1 MSRYTGPR
9 LRVMRG
15 LGVDLPGLSRE
26 TIENRPTPPGQHG
39 TKATRRRKSDY
50 SIKLKEKQKLRFN
63 YGVSERQLRRLMLDA
78 RKSAGPTGD
87 YLLQLLERRLDNAV
101 FRAGFAPTIVA
112 ARQLVSHRHILL
124 NGRIVNIPSV
134 RLKPGDEIGI
144 KQASAKLPIVVAT
157 LQDIPLSRPEWLSW
171 NDETM
176 TAKLVHVPA
185 ADDVPFPIDVQRV
198 VEYYANRL

>member
-1 MSRYTGPR
+1 
-9 LRVMRG
+9 MRG

-78 RKSAGPTGD
+78 RKSDGPTGD

-144 KQASAKLPIVVAT
+144 KQASAKLPMVVAT

-185 ADDVPFPIDVQRV
+185 AEDVPFPIDVQRV

>member
-78 RKSAGPTGD
+78 RKSDGPTGD

-144 KQASAKLPIVVAT
+144 KQASAKLPMVVAT

-185 ADDVPFPIDVQRV
+185 AEDVPFPIDVQRV

>member
-78 RKSAGPTGD
+78 RKSDGPTGD

-134 RLKPGDEIGI
+134 RLKPGDQIGI
-144 KQASAKLPIVVAT
+144 KEASAKLPMVVST
-157 LQDIPLSRPEWLSW
+157 LQDIPLSRPDWLSW

-176 TAKLVHVPA
+176 TATLVHVPA
-185 ADDVPFPIDVQRV
+185 AEDVPFPIDVQRV